1 MYHQGIMN
9 MDIEQQIEELHE
21 AACKASKPFYR
32 DPQSGLM
39 VMTAYALKQRPCCSS
54 NCRHCPY

>member
-1 MYHQGIMN
+1 

-21 AACKASKPFYR
+21 AACQAKRPFYR